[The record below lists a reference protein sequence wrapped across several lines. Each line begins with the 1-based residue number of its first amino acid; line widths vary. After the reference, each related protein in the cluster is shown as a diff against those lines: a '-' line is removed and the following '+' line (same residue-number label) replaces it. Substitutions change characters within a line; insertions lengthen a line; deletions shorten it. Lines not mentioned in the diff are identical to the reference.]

1 MATTYRE
8 LAYFCLDNAKLS
20 SDDSYYTVD
29 HVVFLIN
36 KIRAVLLDQRYANG
50 KREIPDS
57 NYQTLCLDLQ
67 ETNKIENTPCLGTI
81 LKSVQKIPDALLGNP
96 LIYPQSYFTNS
107 EITFVN
113 KERFRFVGHNKW
125 LQNII
130 YATEF
135 NNNLYLTSANP
146 QYKYLKKVQLKGIF
160 EDPTKAFELECNK
173 DNKTN
178 CDVLEQEVPLEET
191 LMSPLIELVGK
202 VLKSNLYL
210 AKDDINNASD
220 DQSQLATF
228 IARNAKSALQKQID
242 GQ

>member
-36 KIRAVLLDQRYANG
+36 KTRAILLDQKYANG
-50 KREIPDS
+50 KREISDS

-67 ETNKIENTPCLGTI
+67 ETEKMEGVLCLGTV
-81 LKSVQKIPDALLGNP
+81 LKSTKKIPDVLLGTP
-96 LIYPQSYFTNS
+96 LIYPKSYFTSS
-107 EITFVN
+107 EVTFVN
-113 KERFRFVGHNKW
+113 KERFRYVGHNKW

-135 NNNLYLTSANP
+135 NNYIYLRSSNP
-146 QYKYLKKVQLKGIF
+146 QYRYLNKIQLRGIF
-160 EDPTKAFELECNK
+160 EDPTKAFELECSKNEN
-173 DNKTN
+173 DT
-178 CDVLEQEVPLEET
+178 CDILEQEVPLEET
-191 LMSPLIELVGK
+191 LIEPLIELVGK
-202 VLKSNLYL
+202 ILKSNLYL
-210 AKDDINNASD
+210 AKDNVNNASD

-242 GQ
+242 GD